1 MNDAKNPL
9 NVASDNLIS
18 DDADGNDRLSK
29 NTKIVVPLKY
39 LSNSFSSLEMSLINC
54 KIHLVALS
62 NFLIKK
68 KK

>member
-9 NVASDNLIS
+9 NVASDNLIC
-18 DDADGNDRLSK
+18 DYADGNDRLSK

-54 KIHLVALS
+54 KIQLS
-62 NFLIKK
+62 SSK
-68 KK
+68 